1 MEKIKVQVTSEHIA
15 IGLASGTYGSTFD
28 CPVAKAIQDAI
39 GWSHD
44 GFAVMVDNNRIE
56 VGPFGF
62 MPSQKVQRF
71 IERFDNDKAVKPFTF
86 WLS

>member
-1 MEKIKVQVTSEHIA
+1 MEKIRVEVTSDNIA
-15 IGLASGTYGSTFD
+15 RGLASSTND
-28 CPVAKAIQDAI
+28 CPVARAIQDAI

-62 MPSQKVQRF
+62 GVPQKVRRF
-71 IERFDNDKAVKPFTF
+71 TEQFDMGKKVKPFTF